1 MQWQGGHTTK
11 HPYITPD
18 SGKTDKSPRRMKLVF
33 TERTGVP
40 ATLASQ
46 LRAGISKASWCRG
59 NLREPIPGPAR
70 PSPGQSGQGRG
81 CVGML
86 PPGALRR
93 DLGGR
98 GPPAGSRRGDGGG
111 GGGLHGGLGTRQV
124 GKGHRGPHR
133 GPRAVGRA
141 SPPSAGSA
149 GPSRGCRRSGPPGRS
164 RHISPPHPGS
174 PPWLALSSVSS
185 SGAATEDGSR
195 GRDGGEPARGGGVR
209 WRAGRRAED
218 RGGGPGGLAGSRL
231 RLLTAASPPPAGR
244 YNASRIPPGPRTE
257 LPGLDVGADSP
268 VRALRRQARSRPTS
282 GLGGEAGDTSPAA
295 RRGTAPR

>member
-1 MQWQGGHTTK
+1 
-11 HPYITPD
+11 
-18 SGKTDKSPRRMKLVF
+18 
-33 TERTGVP
+33 
-40 ATLASQ
+40 
-46 LRAGISKASWCRG
+46 
-59 NLREPIPGPAR
+59 
-70 PSPGQSGQGRG
+70 
-81 CVGML
+81 ML

-93 DLGGR
+93 DLAGR

-185 SGAATEDGSR
+185 GGAATEDGSR
-195 GRDGGEPARGGGVR
+195 GRDGGEPAGVGACGGERGGEQRTVAAAPAD
-209 WRAGRRAED
+209 WRALGSASSRRPPRPPRAATTRVASLRAPGPSSRACTSVRTRLSVRCAGRLGADQLRGWEGRRAIPAPRPAGGLR
-218 RGGGPGGLAGSRL
+218 RGRGPGH
-231 RLLTAASPPPAGR
+231 PPR
-244 YNASRIPPGPRTE
+244 QR
-257 LPGLDVGADSP
+257 
-268 VRALRRQARSRPTS
+268 RAP
-282 GLGGEAGDTSPAA
+282 
-295 RRGTAPR
+295 